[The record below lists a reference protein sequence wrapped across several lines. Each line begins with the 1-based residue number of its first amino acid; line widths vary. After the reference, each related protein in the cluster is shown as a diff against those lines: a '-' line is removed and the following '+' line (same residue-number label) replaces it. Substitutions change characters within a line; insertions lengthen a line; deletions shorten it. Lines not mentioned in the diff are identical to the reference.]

1 MDLQVYAVPDTTF
14 QYNNF
19 PTITYSAKR
28 GHHLKEGSS
37 YIKGCRATQF
47 QTHFRIYCVLRVY
60 FNEKVWQSS
69 LAEESTAK

>member
-1 MDLQVYAVPDTTF
+1 MDLPVYAVPDTTF
-14 QYNNF
+14 QYNKF

-28 GHHLKEGSS
+28 GHHLEEVSS
-37 YIKGCRATQF
+37 YIKGCRPTQF
-47 QTHFRIYCVLRVY
+47 QIHFRIYCTLRVH

>member
-1 MDLQVYAVPDTTF
+1 MDLPVYAVPDTIF

-28 GHHLKEGSS
+28 VHHLEEVSIYIEGS
-37 YIKGCRATQF
+37 RATRF
-47 QTHFRIYCVLRVY
+47 KIHFRIYCTLRVY